1 MIKNMG
7 SYNFPGFY
15 ESIFNASDDF
25 IDDEIEVKD
34 ELGLDDISVEYEY
47 VDFKRYEIDV
57 ARKYMESY
65 VEKVIEVLPAD
76 ITEDDKFEFET
87 VDESMWISSPRY
99 YNYETDKCYWEIKTN
114 IETLGKIKDYTL
126 KMKGVKEYLLNNFT
140 SCDGFVS
147 FISNDIEYWKKLPI
161 EDYQDNMLILLVD
174 MMLKLSD
181 DEAFEEIKFDVVDC
195 VSKYEYVD
203 CYVDYDGKRY
213 ELNDF
218 KKLFQ

>member
-7 SYNFPGFY
+7 SYYFPGFY
-15 ESIFNASDDF
+15 ESIFNGSDDF
-25 IDDEIEVKD
+25 IDDEVEVKD
-34 ELGLDDISVEYEY
+34 ELGLDDISVDYEY
-47 VDFKRYEIDV
+47 VDFKKYEIDV
-57 ARKYMESY
+57 ARKYMECY

-76 ITEDDKFEFET
+76 ITDNKKFEFET

-114 IETLGKIKDYTL
+114 IETLGMIKDYTL

-147 FISNDIEYWKKLPI
+147 FISNDLEYWKKLPI
-161 EDYQDNMLILLVD
+161 EEYQDNMLISLVD

-181 DEAFEEIKFDVVDC
+181 DEVFEDIKFDVVDC

-203 CYVDYDGKRY
+203 CYVDYSGKRY